1 MESTEIPAPE
11 GWDDPMTGI
20 GGPDLWRRLLVGE
33 VARSAR
39 YHRPLTVVAIEVHG
53 VADLAER
60 LGLDLAKTV
69 LRATAQTLHRASRGS
84 DSCARIAPS
93 RFGVV
98 LVETDEVMAVNFVE
112 RVREDLPRRMPRG
125 MGAEGLRLGFGW
137 ASPRGHESADALV
150 TRASTR
156 LMVELLGD
164 PG

>member
-1 MESTEIPAPE
+1 VESTEVPAPT
-11 GWDDPMTGI
+11 GWDDPFTGI

-39 YHRPLTVVAIEVHG
+39 YHRPMTVVALEVHG
-53 VADLAER
+53 VDELADVFGVDLAR
-60 LGLDLAKTV
+60 GV
-69 LRATAQTLHRASRGS
+69 LRATAQALFRACRGS
-84 DSCARIAPS
+84 DTCARIGPS

-98 LVETDEVMAVNFVE
+98 LVETDEVQAINFVE
-112 RVREDLPRRMPRG
+112 RVRDDLPRRLPRG
-125 MGAEGLRLGFGW
+125 VENLRLGFGW
-137 ASPRGHESADALV
+137 ASPRGSESADALV